1 MKITVTFRH
10 TDSTDALKDYA
21 KEKIEK
27 VERFMHSPQ
36 EAHIVLEVEKF
47 RHIAEINIL
56 ADGITVMGKE
66 ESSDLYS
73 AIDLVMDKIE
83 RQLKKQ
89 KDRRK
94 PRKSGESIRIPP
106 RRGRSGPVRGSSAVT
121 FEEVES
127 RLRHDSPRIIPSNNF
142 LPKPMSLEDAAL
154 ELANRKG
161 NIVVF
166 RNSSTMNICV
176 LHKMKNGD
184 LGLVEAPDK

>member
-1 MKITVTFRH
+1 MKVTVTFRH

-21 KEKIEK
+21 EEKIGK
-27 VERFMHSPQ
+27 VEKFMHSPQ

-47 RHIAEINIL
+47 RHIAEINIM

-66 ESSDLYS
+66 ESNDLYS

-83 RQLKKQ
+83 RQLKKR

-94 PRKSGESIRIPP
+94 PRKSGESIRT
-106 RRGRSGPVRGSSAVT
+106 RGRSGKTSSAVT
-121 FEEVES
+121 FEEFEPN
-127 RLRHDSPRIIPSNNF
+127 DDGSPRIIPSNNF

-154 ELANRKG
+154 ELANRKD

-184 LGLVEAPDK
+184 LGLVETPDK